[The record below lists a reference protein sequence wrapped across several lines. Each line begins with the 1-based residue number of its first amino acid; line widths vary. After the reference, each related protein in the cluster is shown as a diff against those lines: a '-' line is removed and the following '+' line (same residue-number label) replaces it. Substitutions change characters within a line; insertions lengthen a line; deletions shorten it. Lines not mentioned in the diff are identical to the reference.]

1 MEEKAM
7 EGFIM
12 CRISVYN
19 QKAGSA
25 HQVVQLLTGVLMAAA
40 LTWPL
45 SPV

>member
-19 QKAGSA
+19 QKLRE
-25 HQVVQLLTGVLMAAA
+25 LLTETHGVDAHA
-40 LTWPL
+40 W
-45 SPV
+45 